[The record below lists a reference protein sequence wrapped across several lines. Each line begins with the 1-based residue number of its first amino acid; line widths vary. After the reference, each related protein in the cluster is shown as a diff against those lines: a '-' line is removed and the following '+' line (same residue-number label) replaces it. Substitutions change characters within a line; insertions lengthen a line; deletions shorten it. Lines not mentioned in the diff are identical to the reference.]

1 MISQIITAAVDGF
14 ALADRASDRR
24 RMIQAAEA
32 RAAAYARAGTPR
44 TVVIVRSAAE
54 MRGGLRALPD
64 ASAIVFVD
72 CALECCNDEEDLLRC
87 WAEVRRVAGA
97 TEENADDVYVLHV
110 QRWASARLN
119 LDPRVRWV
127 VLSAPPRR
135 DGTGRLEYRAFGR
148 RRTIL
153 ADIAQ
158 SRFERARVRN
168 LAGSNEEG

>member
-1 MISQIITAAVDGF
+1 MLSQIITAAVDGF

-32 RAAAYARAGTPR
+32 RAAAYAQAGQPR
-44 TVVIVRSAAE
+44 TIVIVRSAAE
-54 MRGGLRALPD
+54 MRNGLRALPD

-72 CALECCNDEEDLLRC
+72 CALECCDDEEDLLRC
-87 WAEVRRVAGA
+87 WAEVCRIAGA
-97 TEENADDVYVLHV
+97 TEESADDVYVLHV

-127 VLSAPPRR
+127 ILAAPPRR

-153 ADIAQ
+153 AETALLRQ
-158 SRFERARVRN
+158 SRHERG
-168 LAGSNEEG
+168 LAAKDEEG